1 MLNNIYYEIRWFCEV
16 ILDSKNIRMM
26 QLYFDKDNME
36 IIHFGGKNHE
46 FTIKKCENIV
56 KNWSLLILF
65 YRKYLNLQTK
75 LNKIIRFLLN
85 IIYMSISKDVI
96 KQCLISKQREVDEAV
111 IVNRPVEFEENG
123 NYVIVGVRHAGKSYL
138 LYQRVRQLQAAG
150 KGWDE
155 ILFVDFED
163 ERLAEFQTEDFN
175 SLLEA
180 HLELYG
186 KKPVVF
192 LDEVQ
197 NIPHWDKFVRRLTD
211 AKYRVYV
218 TGSNAKMLSKEVATT
233 LGGRFFIYDA
243 YPYSFKEY
251 LAAQQVELREHW
263 EYDTIQRSEVK
274 RHLNEYFYYGGLPE
288 ILSFKNKRAMLS
300 SLYQKIYLGDICARN
315 NIKNDRVLN
324 ILIKKMAESVKQP
337 LSYNRLKNVI
347 VATGS
352 PISVPTTIDYADY
365 ASDSW
370 LILPMENEVGKLTE
384 KEMQKKYYFVD
395 NGLLNLFLMN
405 SETSLLENVVAVEL
419 CRRFG
424 KKNVFFLNAEK
435 EIDFIVPDEKL
446 AIQVS
451 YSIKDA
457 TTYNR
462 EVPPLVKY
470 AKAHQDWK
478 CLLIT
483 YDEEGTEEGI
493 PVVSVWKWLMEV

>member
-1 MLNNIYYEIRWFCEV
+1 
-16 ILDSKNIRMM
+16 
-26 QLYFDKDNME
+26 
-36 IIHFGGKNHE
+36 
-46 FTIKKCENIV
+46 
-56 KNWSLLILF
+56 
-65 YRKYLNLQTK
+65 
-75 LNKIIRFLLN
+75 
-85 IIYMSISKDVI
+85 MSISKAVI

-111 IVNRPVEFEENG
+111 IVNRSVDFEENG

-150 KGWDE
+150 MGWDE

-192 LDEVQ
+192 LDEIQ
-197 NIPHWDKFVRRLTD
+197 NIPHWEKFVRRLAD

-233 LGGRFFIYDA
+233 LGGRFFIYDT

-251 LAAQQVELREHW
+251 LAAQQVELKEHW
-263 EYDTIQRSEVK
+263 EYDTYQRSEVK
-274 RHLNEYFYYGGLPE
+274 RHLKEYFYFGGLPE

-300 SLYQKIYLGDICARN
+300 SLYQKIYLGDICGRN

-337 LSYNRLKNVI
+337 LSFNRLKNII
-347 VATGS
+347 VATGM

-365 ASDSW
+365 VADSC

-384 KEMQKKYYFVD
+384 RETQKKYYFID
-395 NGLLNLFLMN
+395 NGLLNLFLM
-405 SETSLLENVVAVEL
+405 SPETSLLENMVAVEL

-424 KKNVFFLNAEK
+424 KENVFYLNAER
-435 EIDFIVPDEKL
+435 EIDFIVPDERL

-451 YSIKDA
+451 YSVREDA
-457 TTYNR
+457 TYSR
-462 EVPPLVKY
+462 EVSPLVKY
-470 AKAHQDWK
+470 AKAHQDWR

-483 YDEEGTEEGI
+483 YDEEGVEEGI
-493 PVVSVWKWLMEV
+493 PVVPVWKWLTE

>member
-1 MLNNIYYEIRWFCEV
+1 
-16 ILDSKNIRMM
+16 
-26 QLYFDKDNME
+26 
-36 IIHFGGKNHE
+36 
-46 FTIKKCENIV
+46 
-56 KNWSLLILF
+56 
-65 YRKYLNLQTK
+65 
-75 LNKIIRFLLN
+75 
-85 IIYMSISKDVI
+85 MSISKDVI

-111 IVNRPVEFEENG
+111 IVNRSVNFEENG

-150 KGWDE
+150 MGWDE

-192 LDEVQ
+192 LDEIQ
-197 NIPHWDKFVRRLTD
+197 NISHWEKFVRRLAD

-233 LGGRFFIYDA
+233 LGGRFFIYDT

-251 LAAQQVELREHW
+251 LAAQQVELKEHW
-263 EYDTIQRSEVK
+263 EYDTYQRSEVK
-274 RHLNEYFYYGGLPE
+274 RHLKEYFYFGGLPE

-300 SLYQKIYLGDICARN
+300 SLYQKIYLGDICGRN

-337 LSYNRLKNVI
+337 LSFNRLKNII
-347 VATGS
+347 VATGM

-365 ASDSW
+365 VAESC

-384 KEMQKKYYFVD
+384 RETQKKYYFID

-405 SETSLLENVVAVEL
+405 PETSLLENMVAVEL

-424 KKNVFFLNAEK
+424 KENVFYLNAER
-435 EIDFIVPDEKL
+435 EIDFIVPDERL

-451 YSIKDA
+451 YSVREDA
-457 TTYNR
+457 TYSR
-462 EVPPLVKY
+462 EVSPLVKY
-470 AKAHQDWK
+470 AKAHQDWR

-483 YDEEGTEEGI
+483 YDEEGVEEGI
-493 PVVSVWKWLMEV
+493 PVVPVWKWLTE

>member
-1 MLNNIYYEIRWFCEV
+1 
-16 ILDSKNIRMM
+16 
-26 QLYFDKDNME
+26 
-36 IIHFGGKNHE
+36 
-46 FTIKKCENIV
+46 
-56 KNWSLLILF
+56 
-65 YRKYLNLQTK
+65 
-75 LNKIIRFLLN
+75 
-85 IIYMSISKDVI
+85 MSISKDVI
-96 KQCLISKQREVDEAV
+96 KQCLINKQREVDEAV
-111 IVNRPVEFEENG
+111 IVNRSVNFEENG

-150 KGWDE
+150 MGWDE

-192 LDEVQ
+192 LDEIQ
-197 NIPHWDKFVRRLTD
+197 NISHWEKFVRRLAD

-233 LGGRFFIYDA
+233 LGGRFFIYDT

-251 LAAQQVELREHW
+251 LAAQQVELKEHW
-263 EYDTIQRSEVK
+263 EYDTYQRSEVK
-274 RHLNEYFYYGGLPE
+274 RHLKEYFYFGGLPE

-300 SLYQKIYLGDICARN
+300 SLYQKIYLGDICGRN

-337 LSYNRLKNVI
+337 LSFNRLKNII
-347 VATGS
+347 VATGM

-365 ASDSW
+365 VAESC

-384 KEMQKKYYFVD
+384 RETQKKYYFID
-395 NGLLNLFLMN
+395 NGLLNLFLM
-405 SETSLLENVVAVEL
+405 SPETSLLENMVAVEL

-424 KKNVFFLNAEK
+424 KENVFYLNAER
-435 EIDFIVPDEKL
+435 EIDFIVPDERL

-451 YSIKDA
+451 YSVREDA
-457 TTYNR
+457 TYSR
-462 EVPPLVKY
+462 EVSPLVKY
-470 AKAHQDWK
+470 AKAHQDWR

-483 YDEEGTEEGI
+483 YDEEGMEEGI
-493 PVVSVWKWLMEV
+493 PVVPVWKWLTE

>member
-1 MLNNIYYEIRWFCEV
+1 
-16 ILDSKNIRMM
+16 
-26 QLYFDKDNME
+26 
-36 IIHFGGKNHE
+36 
-46 FTIKKCENIV
+46 
-56 KNWSLLILF
+56 
-65 YRKYLNLQTK
+65 
-75 LNKIIRFLLN
+75 
-85 IIYMSISKDVI
+85 MSVSKDVI
-96 KQCLISKQREVDEAV
+96 KQCLINKQREVDEAV

-123 NYVIVGVRHAGKSYL
+123 NYVIVGVRHSGKSYL

-197 NIPHWDKFVRRLTD
+197 NIPHWDKFVRRLAD

-251 LAAQQVELREHW
+251 LAAQHIELKEHW

-274 RHLNEYFYYGGLPE
+274 RHLTEYFYYGGLPE

-315 NIKNDRVLN
+315 NIKNDRVMN

-337 LSYNRLKNVI
+337 LSYNRLN
-347 VATGS
+347 
-352 PISVPTTIDYADY
+352 
-365 ASDSW
+365 
-370 LILPMENEVGKLTE
+370 
-384 KEMQKKYYFVD
+384 KETQKKYYFID

-405 SETSLLENVVAVEL
+405 SETALLENMVAVEL

-424 KKNVFFLNAEK
+424 KENVFFLNAEK
-435 EIDFIVPDEKL
+435 EIDFIVPNEKL
-446 AIQVS
+446 AIQAS
-451 YSIKDA
+451 YSIKDE

-462 EVPPLVKY
+462 EVPPLAKY
-470 AKAHQDWK
+470 AKAHEDWK

-493 PVVSVWKWLMEV
+493 LVVPVWKWLMEV

>member
-1 MLNNIYYEIRWFCEV
+1 
-16 ILDSKNIRMM
+16 
-26 QLYFDKDNME
+26 
-36 IIHFGGKNHE
+36 
-46 FTIKKCENIV
+46 
-56 KNWSLLILF
+56 
-65 YRKYLNLQTK
+65 
-75 LNKIIRFLLN
+75 
-85 IIYMSISKDVI
+85 MSISKDVI

-111 IVNRPVEFEENG
+111 IVNRSVNFEENG

-150 KGWDE
+150 MGWDE

-192 LDEVQ
+192 LDEIQ
-197 NIPHWDKFVRRLTD
+197 NIPHWEKFVRRLAD

-233 LGGRFFIYDA
+233 LGGRFFIYDT

-251 LAAQQVELREHW
+251 LAAQQVELKEHW
-263 EYDTIQRSEVK
+263 EYDTYQRSEVK
-274 RHLNEYFYYGGLPE
+274 RHLKEYFYFGGLPE

-300 SLYQKIYLGDICARN
+300 SLYQKIYLGDICGRN

-337 LSYNRLKNVI
+337 LSFNRLKNII
-347 VATGS
+347 VATGM

-365 ASDSW
+365 VAESC

-384 KEMQKKYYFVD
+384 RETQKKYYFID
-395 NGLLNLFLMN
+395 NGLLNLFLM
-405 SETSLLENVVAVEL
+405 SPETSLLENMVAVEL

-424 KKNVFFLNAEK
+424 KENVFYLNAER
-435 EIDFIVPDEKL
+435 EIDFIVPDERL

-451 YSIKDA
+451 YSVREDA
-457 TTYNR
+457 TYSR
-462 EVPPLVKY
+462 EVSPLVKY
-470 AKAHQDWK
+470 AKAHQDWR

-483 YDEEGTEEGI
+483 YDEEGVEEGI
-493 PVVSVWKWLMEV
+493 PVVPVWKWLTE